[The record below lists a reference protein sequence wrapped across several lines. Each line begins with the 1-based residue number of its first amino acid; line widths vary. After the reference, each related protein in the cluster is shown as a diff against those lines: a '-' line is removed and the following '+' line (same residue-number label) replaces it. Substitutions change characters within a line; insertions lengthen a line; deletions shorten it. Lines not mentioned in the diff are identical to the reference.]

1 MVDVTDVL
9 YEKYKGSEWVLN
21 GDPTN
26 ETEFKNGFTLH
37 KANGVPEPKWD
48 KIQEYLISMQTA
60 YDALAYSR
68 DRVKPDGY
76 APIEEQLDMQYWDS
90 VNGTTKWKD
99 HIAKVKSDHPKE

>member
-26 ETEFKNGFTLH
+26 ETEFKAAFTLH

-60 YDALAYSR
+60 YDALEYARKRKEAYDELNQFELIS
-68 DRVKPDGY
+68 D
-76 APIEEQLDMQYWDS
+76 DS
-90 VNGTTKWKD
+90 IGGTTTHKD
-99 HIAKVKSDHPKE
+99 AILAIKKKFAKPE